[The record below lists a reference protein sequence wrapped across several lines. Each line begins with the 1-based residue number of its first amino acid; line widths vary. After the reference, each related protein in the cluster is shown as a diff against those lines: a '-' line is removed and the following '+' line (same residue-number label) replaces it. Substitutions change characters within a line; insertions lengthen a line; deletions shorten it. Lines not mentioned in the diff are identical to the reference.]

1 MQIASSAP
9 ALTVGA
15 WVIVKTIPWLTEVGE
30 HVFPLRGLL
39 NAVKVR
45 VTLPVEISAAL
56 GV

>member
-1 MQIASSAP
+1 VQIASSAP